1 MRPGPHLDKGK
12 PVVRRG
18 RKATGLYP
26 VELAGLPK
34 EEDVF
39 MFSPVRASWSVLFIM
54 VTVALSALP
63 AAAQTASSTVTIA
76 VPSIQKVEGTTSLV
90 VPAGAPLQQ
99 AQLVVKS
106 NIAWVLVA
114 HVSDPNAV
122 IAWRIAGS
130 ATWQRLGAATP
141 VLRGLKGVHQVE
153 YEVQPDGGSAKQGL
167 PVAVTFSVEPV
178 GAP

>member
-39 MFSPVRASWSVLFIM
+39 MFRRVRVSWSVLFIV

-63 AAAQTASSTVTIA
+63 AAAQTASLTVTIA

-90 VPAGAPLQQ
+90 VPAGAPLWRGP
-99 AQLVVKS
+99 VVGKS
-106 NIAWVLVA
+106 NNAPGGGPPRPHPTAVVA
-114 HVSDPNAV
+114 SGSAGG
-122 IAWRIAGS
+122 AGS
-130 ATWQRLGAATP
+130 PPAA
-141 VLRGLKGVHQVE
+141 
-153 YEVQPDGGSAKQGL
+153 A
-167 PVAVTFSVEPV
+167 
-178 GAP
+178 GAPPRPGAQRVAPG

>member
-1 MRPGPHLDKGK
+1 MRPSPHLDKGK

-90 VPAGAPLQQ
+90 VVAGGPPPPGPPAGVRNNP
-99 AQLVVKS
+99 
-106 NIAWVLVA
+106 
-114 HVSDPNAV
+114 P
-122 IAWRIAGS
+122 G
-130 ATWQRLGAATP
+130 
-141 VLRGLKGVHQVE
+141 
-153 YEVQPDGGSAKQGL
+153 
-167 PVAVTFSVEPV
+167 V
-178 GAP
+178 GAPPSPPPTAVAPRDGRSAGPRPARAAAPR

>member
-34 EEDVF
+34 ERTFF
-39 MFSPVRASWSVLFIM
+39 MFSRVRASWSVLFIV

-63 AAAQTASSTVTIA
+63 AAAQTASSTGTIA

-90 VPAGAPLQQ
+90 VVAGGPPPPRRPGGKSKTTPGVGGAPARPHRGGLLGGRGSPARPARGAGAP
-99 AQLVVKS
+99 
-106 NIAWVLVA
+106 
-114 HVSDPNAV
+114 P
-122 IAWRIAGS
+122 RP
-130 ATWQRLGAATP
+130 GA
-141 VLRGLKGVHQVE
+141 
-153 YEVQPDGGSAKQGL
+153 
-167 PVAVTFSVEPV
+167 
-178 GAP
+178 

>member
-39 MFSPVRASWSVLFIM
+39 MFSRVRVSWSVLFIV

-90 VPAGAPLQQ
+90 VVAGVSPPQRQ
-99 AQLVVKS
+99 PVV
-106 NIAWVLVA
+106 NMNYHPVLVA
-114 HVSDPNAV
+114 GTSVSHPAMV
-122 IAWRIAGS
+122 WR
-130 ATWQRLGAATP
+130 RD
-141 VLRGLKGVHQVE
+141 R
-153 YEVQPDGGSAKQGL
+153 
-167 PVAVTFSVEPV
+167 
-178 GAP
+178 

>member
-34 EEDVF
+34 ERTFF
-39 MFSPVRASWSVLFIM
+39 MFSRVRASWSVLFIV

-90 VPAGAPLQQ
+90 VVAGGPPPHGPLVGQ
-99 AQLVVKS
+99 S
-106 NIAWVLVA
+106 NNPPGLGA
-114 HVSDPNAV
+114 HASPPHAGVGWGV
-122 IAWRIAGS
+122 GGS
-130 ATWQRLGAATP
+130 ATPQRAGAA
-141 VLRGLKGVHQVE
+141 
-153 YEVQPDGGSAKQGL
+153 
-167 PVAVTFSVEPV
+167 
-178 GAP
+178 APPA

>member
-1 MRPGPHLDKGK
+1 MRPSPHLDKGK

-99 AQLVVKS
+99 GQLVVKS
-106 NIAWVLVA
+106 NIAWVLGA
-114 HVSDPNAV
+114 HVSDPKAV
-122 IAWRIAGS
+122 LAWGIARR

-141 VLRGLKGVHQVE
+141 VLRGLKGVQQVE
-153 YEVQPDGGSAKQGL
+153 DQGQPGGGAAKQG
-167 PVAVTFSVEPV
+167 P
-178 GAP
+178 